1 MKYGYCQIPGGGID
15 GNESIKE
22 GLRREA
28 HEETGFEIDHLEPL
42 GVTVEYRNGSKY
54 DWVRSISFC
63 FTAETGKEIGTS
75 YMEDEVEEGF
85 EPIWVDFDEALK
97 IFEDEDKK
105 LQNLADKN
113 YSGTF
118 STRRDLSIL
127 EFLKSIKEK
136 GENTDGTARQ

>member
-1 MKYGYCQIPGGGID
+1 
-15 GNESIKE
+15 
-22 GLRREA
+22 
-28 HEETGFEIDHLEPL
+28 
-42 GVTVEYRNGSKY
+42 
-54 DWVRSISFC
+54 
-63 FTAETGKEIGTS
+63 
-75 YMEDEVEEGF
+75 MEDEVEEGF

-127 EFLKSIKEK
+127 KFLKSIKEK
-136 GENTDGTARQ
+136 GVNTDGTARQ